1 MKRILLIFLSAVSG
15 LIFPLLSKGAEADK
29 FLMHLDSL
37 IESQPQLEESRSR
50 SVRELW
56 KQRNSAT
63 TEEDRYWANNRLYEA
78 YYIHNADSAMSYV
91 DENMVLARDH
101 NDTERLNDLKI
112 KKAFLYIASGMLN
125 QAQDLLKSID
135 SSTLPHSLKKDYYGQ
150 MIYLYG
156 LLGNYAGI
164 SSENQGWN
172 HYYDIEQTYK
182 DSLLTILTP
191 EDNGYLWYK
200 GWSAQGLPREGQDS
214 VMTLLRNAVDNSD
227 LNSREDAQI
236 AYVLA
241 VLYRE
246 AGNSDKYLE
255 YMAKSAIADVKI
267 GNREIASLQ
276 ELAKN
281 RFLAGDINRAY
292 DYIEYCL
299 DAALKYPNR
308 VRALT
313 LLPIQN
319 EINGVYQQRLRDQE
333 TRTRGFL
340 IAVCVL
346 AAILAGAI
354 TLIFVQLRK
363 LKHSN
368 RNILDANEL
377 LHLRNE
383 ELEETRKELGA
394 TNTRLKE
401 LNEKLSVANE
411 NLREVNYVKEEYV
424 GYVFSICSLYI
435 KKMEDLRRSINMKAK
450 KKLWKEI
457 EEQTTHHQT
466 LAKEELKE
474 FYENFD
480 SIFLHIYP
488 DFVSDFNSLL
498 LPEEKILLK
507 EGERLNTDLRI
518 YALVRLGITD
528 SVKIAEFL
536 HVSPQTVYNYRFK
549 TRNKAA
555 VPKENFAEMV
565 KNLGKVNLQ

>member
-56 KQRNSAT
+56 KQRNSAA

-78 YYIHNADSAMSYV
+78 YYIHSADSAMRYV

-101 NDTERLNDLKI
+101 NDAERLNDLKI

-214 VMTLLRNAVDNSD
+214 VMALLRNAVDNSD

-488 DFVSDFNSLL
+488 DFVSDFIGSC
-498 LPEEKILLK
+498 PTE
-507 EGERLNTDLRI
+507 
-518 YALVRLGITD
+518 
-528 SVKIAEFL
+528 
-536 HVSPQTVYNYRFK
+536 
-549 TRNKAA
+549 
-555 VPKENFAEMV
+555 
-565 KNLGKVNLQ
+565 